1 MFSGQGGAQYL
12 VQAPGQLVAIQQPAA
27 TFAVASQQQGTAQVT
42 ITQGGTVSISD
53 KFHILLLNSQ
63 GLYTV
68 GYSYYQEVSS
78 SIYFLARSK
87 AFRTD
92 RRYQRHII

>member
-53 KFHILLLNSQ
+53 KFHIPTPEFPGFVYSWIQLLP
-63 GLYTV
+63 G
-68 GYSYYQEVSS
+68 
-78 SIYFLARSK
+78 SIFIDLFFSPNISLPP
-87 AFRTD
+87 
-92 RRYQRHII
+92 Q